1 MFKKIALMIFTLSML
16 AVGSCFAAMVGNV
29 PDSEAS
35 LGGITLGNK
44 MTYVRSIYGELTEQR
59 RAKTVLNENA
69 ILYRYGKGFFILENL
84 YNYTVEEILTNAN
97 NGISTPMGVTVG
109 VPKST
114 VDTLYGEG
122 RLWNGAYLY
131 LTDQG
136 KRIEIKYEADA
147 KGVMVVQSIYVRY
160 PA

>member
-122 RLWNGAYLY
+122 RLWNGASLY

>member
-1 MFKKIALMIFTLSML
+1 MIFALSTLV
-16 AVGSCFAAMVGNV
+16 VGSCFAAMVGNV

-44 MTYVRSIYGELTEQR
+44 MTYVRSIYGEPTEQKR
-59 RAKTVLNENA
+59 SKTVLNENA

-84 YNYTVEEILTNAN
+84 YNYTVEEILTNGN

-122 RLWNGAYLY
+122 LLWNGAYLY

-147 KGVMVVQSIYVRY
+147 KGVMVVKSIYIRY

>member
-16 AVGSCFAAMVGNV
+16 AVGSCFAAMVGKV

>member
-1 MFKKIALMIFTLSML
+1 MFKKIAVMIFTLSML

-44 MTYVRSIYGELTEQR
+44 MSYVRSIYGEPTEQHR
-59 RAKTVLNENA
+59 TKT
-69 ILYRYGKGFFILENL
+69 I
-84 YNYTVEEILTNAN
+84 EEIVTTAN
-97 NGISTPMGVTVG
+97 NGISTPRGVTVG
-109 VPKST
+109 IPKAT
-114 VDTLYGEG
+114 VDALYGEG
-122 RLWNGAYLY
+122 YLWNGVYRY

-136 KRIEIKYEADA
+136 KRIEIQYVPDA
-147 KGVMVVQSIYVRY
+147 KGITIVKAIRISY

>member
-1 MFKKIALMIFTLSML
+1 MLKKIAVMIFALAAM

-44 MTYVRSIYGELTEQR
+44 MSYVRSIYGEPTEQHLT
-59 RAKTVLNENA
+59 KTVLNENGVA
-69 ILYRYGKGFFILENL
+69 YRYGQGFFILENL
-84 YNYTVEEILTNAN
+84 YDYSIEELVSNAN
-97 NGISTPMGVTVG
+97 NGIATPMGITVG

-114 VDTLYGEG
+114 VDALYGEG
-122 RLWNGAYLY
+122 NLWKGAYRY
-131 LTDQG
+131 LTDKG
-136 KRIEIKYEADA
+136 KRIEIEYGVDA
-147 KGVMVVQSIYVRY
+147 NGITIVKAIRISY

>member
-109 VPKST
+109 FPKST

>member
-1 MFKKIALMIFTLSML
+1 MFKKIALMIFSLSML

>member
-97 NGISTPMGVTVG
+97 NGFSTPMGVTVG

>member
-44 MTYVRSIYGELTEQR
+44 MTYVRSIYGEPTEQR

-69 ILYRYGKGFFILENL
+69 ILYRYGKGFLSL
-84 YNYTVEEILTNAN
+84 K
-97 NGISTPMGVTVG
+97 ISITIR
-109 VPKST
+109 S
-114 VDTLYGEG
+114 
-122 RLWNGAYLY
+122 R
-131 LTDQG
+131 
-136 KRIEIKYEADA
+136 RF
-147 KGVMVVQSIYVRY
+147 
-160 PA
+160 

>member
-16 AVGSCFAAMVGNV
+16 VVGSSFAAMVGNV

-44 MTYVRSIYGELTEQR
+44 MTYVRSIYGEPTEQR

-147 KGVMVVQSIYVRY
+147 KGVMVVKSIYVRY

>member
-16 AVGSCFAAMVGNV
+16 AVGSCFAAMVGKV

-97 NGISTPMGVTVG
+97 NGISTPMGITVG
-109 VPKST
+109 LPKST
-114 VDTLYGEG
+114 VDTVYGEG

>member
-136 KRIEIKYEADA
+136 KRIENKYEADA

>member
-1 MFKKIALMIFTLSML
+1 MFKKIAVMIFTLSML

-44 MTYVRSIYGELTEQR
+44 MSYVRSIYGEPTEQHR
-59 RAKTVLNENA
+59 TKTVLNENGVA
-69 ILYRYGKGFFILENL
+69 YRYGQGFFILENL
-84 YNYTVEEILTNAN
+84 YDYSIEEIVTTAN
-97 NGISTPMGVTVG
+97 NGISTPRGVTVG
-109 VPKST
+109 IPKAT
-114 VDTLYGEG
+114 VDALYGEG
-122 RLWNGAYLY
+122 YLWNGVYRY

-136 KRIEIKYEADA
+136 KRIEIQYVPDA
-147 KGVMVVQSIYVRY
+147 KGITIVKAIRISY

>member
-84 YNYTVEEILTNAN
+84 YNYTGEEILTNAN

>member
-1 MFKKIALMIFTLSML
+1 MFKKVAVMVFALSMMVVSTCL
-16 AVGSCFAAMVGNV
+16 AYTFGPV
-29 PDSEAS
+29 PASEAS
-35 LGGITLGNK
+35 LGGITLGSPIS
-44 MTYVRSIYGELTEQR
+44 YVRSIYGEPTEQR

>member
-1 MFKKIALMIFTLSML
+1 MIFTLSML